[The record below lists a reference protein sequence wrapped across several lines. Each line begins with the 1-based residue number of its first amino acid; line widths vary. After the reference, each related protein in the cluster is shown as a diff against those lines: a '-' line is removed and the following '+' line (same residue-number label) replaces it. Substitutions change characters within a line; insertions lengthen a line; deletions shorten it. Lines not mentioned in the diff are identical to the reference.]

1 MKKFILSVMMF
12 VMAGTM
18 NLFAQSQ
25 EYIDAIAEL
34 ISVDP
39 SSAQMGKE
47 DMQGTLTNLLTQL
60 GMGESDAAP
69 VVEKYLS
76 TQFDEDMTSIM
87 AELYYKHMTLDQVNS
102 LIKTY
107 KDPVMGSVLSKNTEL
122 SKNIQEATQQ
132 YLMNNIMGL
141 MSGQKL
147 PAVEL
152 DENVSSEY
160 MDLVKKNIEISN
172 SKSLID
178 NARNSLVPSLVGQ
191 IQDEEQKKTM
201 TNMMNT
207 MFEALSNNF
216 ETLYANSAIGIITK
230 QDLKTINAF
239 QQTEEAKASNKALA
253 TITQN
258 YLKLGEKIIGKF
270 TDWYEK
276 QK

>member
-12 VMAGTM
+12 VMTGTM

-25 EYIDAIAEL
+25 EYINAISEL

-39 SSAQMGKE
+39 SSVQMGKE
-47 DMQGTLTNLLTQL
+47 ELQGTLTELLTQL
-60 GMGESDAAP
+60 GMGENDARP
-69 VVEKYLS
+69 VIEKYLS
-76 TQFDEDMTSIM
+76 TQFDEDMASIM
-87 AELYYKHMTLDQVNS
+87 AELYYKHMTLDQINS

-107 KDPVMGSVLSKNTEL
+107 KDPVMGNVLSKNTEL

-216 ETLYANSAIGIITK
+216 ETLYANAAIGILTK
-230 QDLKTINAF
+230 QDLKTTNAF

-253 TITQN
+253 DITQN
-258 YLKLGEKIIGKF
+258 YMELGEKIIGKF
-270 TDWYEK
+270 TDWYDTLK
-276 QK
+276 

>member
-12 VMAGTM
+12 VMTGTM

-25 EYIDAIAEL
+25 EYINAISEL

-39 SSAQMGKE
+39 SSVQMGKE
-47 DMQGTLTNLLTQL
+47 ELQGTLTELLTQL
-60 GMGESDAAP
+60 GMGENDARP

-76 TQFDEDMTSIM
+76 TQFDEDMASIM

-107 KDPVMGSVLSKNTEL
+107 KDPVMGNVLSKNTEL

-216 ETLYANSAIGIITK
+216 ETLYANAAIGILTK
-230 QDLKTINAF
+230 QDLKTTNAF

-253 TITQN
+253 DITQN
-258 YLKLGEKIIGKF
+258 YMEFGEKIIGKF
-270 TDWYEK
+270 TDWYDTLK
-276 QK
+276 

>member
-25 EYIDAIAEL
+25 EYIDAIGEL

-39 SSAQMGKE
+39 SSTQMGKE
-47 DMQGTLTNLLTQL
+47 ELKVTFTNLLTQL
-60 GMGESDAAP
+60 GMEESDAAP

-87 AELYYKHMTLDQVNS
+87 SEVYYNNMTLDQVKS
-102 LIKTY
+102 LINTY
-107 KDPVMGSVLSKNTEL
+107 KDTEMGNILLKNTEL

-132 YLMNNIMGL
+132 YLMNNIMNL
-141 MSGQKL
+141 MSGKEL

-160 MDLVKKNIEISN
+160 MELVKKNIETSN
-172 SKSLID
+172 SKSMID
-178 NARNSLVPSLVGQ
+178 NARNSLVPSIVGN

-207 MFEALSNNF
+207 MFDALSNNF
-216 ETLYANSAIGIITK
+216 EILYANSAIGTFTK
-230 QDLKTINAF
+230 QDFKAINAF
-239 QQTEEAKASNKALA
+239 MQTEESKASQKVLA
-253 TITQN
+253 SITQN
-258 YLKLGEKIIGKF
+258 YLEFGQKIIGKF

>member
-18 NLFAQSQ
+18 NMFAQSQ

-34 ISVDP
+34 ISVDH

-87 AELYYKHMTLDQVNS
+87 AELYYQHMTLDQVKS

-107 KDPVMGSVLSKNTEL
+107 KDPVMGNVLSKNTEL

-172 SKSLID
+172 SKSMID
-178 NARNSLVPSLVGQ
+178 NARNSLVPGLVGQ
-191 IQDEEQKKTM
+191 IQDEEQKQMM

-216 ETLYANSAIGIITK
+216 ETLYANAAIGTFIK
-230 QDLKTINAF
+230 QDLKSINAF
-239 QQTEEAKASNKALA
+239 LQTEEAQASNRALA
-253 TITQN
+253 DITQN
-258 YLKLGEKIIGKF
+258 YLEFGEKIIGKF

>member
-25 EYIDAIAEL
+25 EYINAISEL

-47 DMQGTLTNLLTQL
+47 ELKGTLTNLLTQL
-60 GMGESDAAP
+60 GMEASDAAP
-69 VVEKYLS
+69 VVEKYLN
-76 TQFDEDMTSIM
+76 TQFDEDMNNIM
-87 AELYYKHMTLDQVNS
+87 AELYYQHMTLDQVKS

-107 KDPVMGSVLSKNTEL
+107 KDPVMGNVLSKNTEL

-152 DENVSSEY
+152 DGNVSSEY
-160 MDLVKKNIEISN
+160 MELVKKNIEASN
-172 SKSLID
+172 AKSMID
-178 NARNSLVPSLVGQ
+178 NARNSLVPGLIGQ
-191 IQDEEQKKTM
+191 IQDEEQKQMM

-216 ETLYANSAIGIITK
+216 ETLYANSAIGTFTK

-239 QQTEEAKASNKALA
+239 MQTEESQASNRALA

-258 YLKLGEKIIGKF
+258 YLEFGEKIIGKF

>member
-1 MKKFILSVMMF
+1 MKNFILSVMLF
-12 VMAGTM
+12 VMAGTI
-18 NLFAQSQ
+18 NLYAQSQ
-25 EYIDAIAEL
+25 EYIDAIGEL

-39 SSAQMGKE
+39 SSTQIGKE
-47 DMQGTLTNLLTQL
+47 ELKVTFTNLLTQL
-60 GMGESDAAP
+60 GIEENNATP
-69 VVEKYLS
+69 IVEKYLS
-76 TQFDEDMTSIM
+76 TQFYEDMTNIM
-87 AELYYKHMTLDQVNS
+87 AEFYYKHMTLNQVKS
-102 LIKTY
+102 LIKKY
-107 KDPVMGSVLSKNTEL
+107 KDPAMADVLEKNTEL

-132 YLMNNIMGL
+132 YLMNNTMGL
-141 MSGQKL
+141 MSGKDL

-152 DENVSSEY
+152 DANVSSEY
-160 MDLVKKNIEISN
+160 MELIKKNIEISN
-172 SKSLID
+172 SKSMID
-178 NARNSLVPSLVGQ
+178 NARNSLVPSLVEQ
-191 IQDEEQKKTM
+191 IQDEEQKQMM

-253 TITQN
+253 AITQN

>member
-1 MKKFILSVMMF
+1 MKKLILSVMMF

-25 EYIDAIAEL
+25 EYIDAIGEL

-39 SSAQMGKE
+39 SSTQMGKE
-47 DMQGTLTNLLTQL
+47 ELKVTFTNLLTQL
-60 GMGESDAAP
+60 GMEESDAAP

-87 AELYYKHMTLDQVNS
+87 SEVYYNNMTLDQVKS
-102 LIKTY
+102 LINTY
-107 KDPVMGSVLSKNTEL
+107 KDTEMGNILLKNTEL

-132 YLMNNIMGL
+132 YLMNNIMNL
-141 MSGQKL
+141 MSGKEL

-160 MDLVKKNIEISN
+160 MELVKKNIETSN
-172 SKSLID
+172 SKSMID
-178 NARNSLVPSLVGQ
+178 NARNSLVPSIVGN

-207 MFEALSNNF
+207 MFDALSNNF
-216 ETLYANSAIGIITK
+216 EILYANSAIGTFTK
-230 QDLKTINAF
+230 QDFKAINAF
-239 QQTEEAKASNKALA
+239 MQTEESKASQKVLA
-253 TITQN
+253 SITQN
-258 YLKLGEKIIGKF
+258 YLEFGQKIIGKF

>member
-25 EYIDAIAEL
+25 EYINAIAEL

-216 ETLYANSAIGIITK
+216 ETLYANSAIGTFTK

-239 QQTEEAKASNKALA
+239 LQTEESQASNRALA
-253 TITQN
+253 DITQN
-258 YLKLGEKIIGKF
+258 YLEFGEKIIGKF

>member
-12 VMAGTM
+12 VMTGTM

-25 EYIDAIAEL
+25 EYINAISEL

-47 DMQGTLTNLLTQL
+47 ELQGTLTELLTQL
-60 GMGESDAAP
+60 GIGENDARP

-76 TQFDEDMTSIM
+76 TQFDEDMASIM

-107 KDPVMGSVLSKNTEL
+107 KDPVMGNVLSKNTEL

-216 ETLYANSAIGIITK
+216 ETLYANAAIGILTK
-230 QDLKTINAF
+230 QDLKTTNAF

-253 TITQN
+253 DITQN
-258 YLKLGEKIIGKF
+258 YMEFGEKIIGKF

-276 QK
+276 QN